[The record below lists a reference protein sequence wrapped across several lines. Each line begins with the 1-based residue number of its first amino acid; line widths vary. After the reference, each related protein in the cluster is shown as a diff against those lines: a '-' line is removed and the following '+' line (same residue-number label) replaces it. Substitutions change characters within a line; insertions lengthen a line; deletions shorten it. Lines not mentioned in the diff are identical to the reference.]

1 MRVYSCA
8 VDRDRIQRQTVGV
21 LMATNSFGYAGFVAV
36 VAIIGLLA
44 SEMLGS
50 DRLAGIPSAAATI
63 GTALAATPLALRSR
77 RRGRRSGIMAGYL
90 IGAAGAAL
98 GFAAAQSGSFG
109 LLVVAMGLFGVANA
123 SNLQNRFTAADLA
136 TEERRASSI
145 ALVVWVGTIGAVIGS
160 PTSAWVNGVGKQFG
174 LLEWTTPLLLGVLGF
189 LLAAAVV
196 YTLLRPDPL
205 VVAGG
210 LDPDASGGNP
220 LQNASRSWKAIWPNS
235 HARLAITA
243 MAFSQMAMV
252 AVMTMT
258 PLHMRDY
265 GHAEMSTLVIA
276 LHVLG
281 MFGLSPL
288 IGRWADRI
296 GRIRTLMIGA
306 VTLGVGTF
314 ASVAAGYI
322 PALIFAGLF
331 LLGVGW
337 SFALIAGSALL
348 TESLPLDE
356 RVGAQGLADVAMSL
370 LGAIAAFS
378 SGLVKEGPGFH
389 WLANFGTLTAI
400 FVLFAAMRV
409 ARARLEPVTK

>member
-1 MRVYSCA
+1 MVYPCA
-8 VDRDRIQRQTVGV
+8 VNQERVQRRTVGV

-36 VAIIGLLA
+36 IAIIGLLA

-63 GTALAATPLALRSR
+63 GTALAATPLALRSK
-77 RRGRRSGIMAGYL
+77 RRGRRSGLMAGYL
-90 IGAAGAAL
+90 VGAIGAVL
-98 GFAAAQSGSFG
+98 GFAAAQAGSFAV
-109 LLVVAMGLFGVANA
+109 LVIAMGLFGVANA

-160 PTSAWVNGVGKQFG
+160 PTSAWVNRRGIELGVA
-174 LLEWTTPLLLGVLGF
+174 EWATPLLLGIIGF
-189 LLAAAVV
+189 LVAATVV
-196 YTLLRPDPL
+196 FLFLRPDPL

-210 LDPDASGGNP
+210 LDPEASGGNP
-220 LQNASRSWKAIWPNS
+220 LANAARSWKSIWPNS
-235 HARLAITA
+235 QARLAITA

-258 PLHMRDY
+258 PLHMRDH
-265 GHAEMSTLVIA
+265 GHADLSTLVIA

-281 MFGLSPL
+281 MFGLSPV
-288 IGRWADRI
+288 IGRWADRW
-296 GRIRTLMIGA
+296 GRTRTLMIGA
-306 VTLGVGTF
+306 ATLGVGTF
-314 ASVAAGYI
+314 VSVVAGYI
-322 PALIFAGLF
+322 PTLIFAGLF

-356 RVGAQGLADVAMSL
+356 RVGAQGLSDVAMSL
-370 LGAIAAFS
+370 LGAVAAFG
-378 SGLVKEGPGFH
+378 SGLVKEGVGYH

-400 FVLFAAMRV
+400 FILFMAMR
-409 ARARLEPVTK
+409 ALRASYEPAIQ